1 MKTVFDKE
9 KIMKIERGLRTYDD
23 HAKLYVVN
31 TYIPGIIFSE
41 SERMRL
47 WAHNKHVVNF
57 DELIKRKNECLFSS
71 YAIILGGKEIYRGSS
86 IKPFSRCLVHLANIY
101 NNPSEWG
108 LSFADLDKSHFLLK
122 FKVQIGSKLFNEDAR
137 RARECAEIAFYKP
150 ILMKADGTDEM
161 IPLKDRRAAMKAAGV
176 I

>member
-1 MKTVFDKE
+1 MKIVFDSKRID
-9 KIMKIERGLRTYDD
+9 KIQEGLRKYDEEGR
-23 HAKLYVVN
+23 LYLVN
-31 TYIPGIIFSE
+31 YHVPGLVFSE
-41 SERMRL
+41 SDRMRL
-47 WAHNKHVVNF
+47 FAKKRVVNF

-122 FKVQIGSKLFNEDAR
+122 FKVQSGSKLFNEDAR

>member
-1 MKTVFDKE
+1 MKTVFDLK
-9 KIMKIERGLRTYDD
+9 KIERIEKALRTYDD
-23 HAKLYVVN
+23 QGRLYVVN
-31 TYIPGIIFSE
+31 TYIPGIAFSE
-41 SERMRL
+41 SDRMRL
-47 WAHNKHVVNF
+47 WAHNKHVVNYG
-57 DELIKRKNECLFSS
+57 ELIKRKKECLFTS

-108 LSFADLDKSHFLLK
+108 LTFADLDKSHFLLN
-122 FKVQIGSKLFNEDAR
+122 FKVQSGSKLFNEDAR